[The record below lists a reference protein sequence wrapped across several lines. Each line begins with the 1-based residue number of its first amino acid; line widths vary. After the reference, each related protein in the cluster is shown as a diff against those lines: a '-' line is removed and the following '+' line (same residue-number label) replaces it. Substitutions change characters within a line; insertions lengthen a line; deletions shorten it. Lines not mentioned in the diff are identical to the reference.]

1 MRYENYDIMSLVM
14 GGMNILREIDCFFEL
29 PMTKKR
35 MIQWFYLFYKVYN
48 TGLMDFY
55 SDKNSDECY
64 VLNLARSAVGFAL
77 LYCSVKTGKPENLKD
92 LKNSMINLEGF
103 QRWTKIEKVFGF
115 KDFFQT
121 RQEAKEFLVTAKY
134 FKDKIVPLLLR
145 EVEIRAFLHN
155 GDLKFKWKG
164 RVVKENK
171 NSLAVEVRW
180 GIKPVSVDL
189 FTINPGDEGVEVY
202 FKDRNYNIFFI
213 REPSGKPKGWYCNI
227 TEPAIIS
234 NGIVDYRDLIIDVV
248 VNADGRYKVLD
259 VDEYEE
265 KRNMFSRKEDAV
277 IKKSLEELLGLISRG
292 GIAFLNYA
300 TFF

>member
-1 MRYENYDIMSLVM
+1 MRCGNYDIMSLVI
-14 GGMNILREIDCFFEL
+14 GGMNILKEIDCFFEL
-29 PMTKKR
+29 PITRKR

-55 SDKNSDECY
+55 SDEKSDKCY
-64 VLNLARSAVGFAL
+64 GLNLARSVVNFAL

-92 LKNSMINLEGF
+92 FKNLIIGLEGF
-103 QRWTKIEKVFGF
+103 QKWTKIEKAFGF

-121 RQEAKEFLVTAKY
+121 RQEAKELLVTAKY